1 MSYKYIEKI
10 EKLNNV
16 IFISAWSGWSDAAE
30 SATKSLKE
38 IINQTKAKKFASID
52 PENYYLYSENRPYVS
67 NSNNGDR
74 KLSWPKND
82 FYYLKSQGENDIIFF
97 LGTEPNLKWNE
108 YTKLL
113 MEIIINNSTELIIN
127 VGSLLSS
134 VPHTRPTRVTASMMS
149 DDNKY
154 LKKLNYPKPN
164 YEGPAGITSVLSD
177 YCFKE
182 NIPSISI
189 WGHAPHYLQIP
200 HNPTLTLNILKEI
213 SKIIDIEID
222 YSDIQKDSQN
232 FNDNLKNA
240 LSDQN
245 DIQKYVEKLEERYD
259 SEEEV
264 KLNPEPKIIIDE
276 LENFLRD
283 QRGQ

>member
-1 MSYKYIEKI
+1 MSYKFIKSL

-16 IFISAWSGWSDAAE
+16 VFISAWSGWSDAAE
-30 SATKSLKE
+30 SATKSIKE
-38 IINQTKAKKFASID
+38 IINQTNAKKFASID
-52 PENYYLYSENRPYVS
+52 PEKYYVYSENRPYVS
-67 NSNNGDR
+67 NSNSGER

-82 FYYLKSQGENDIIFF
+82 FYYYKSNGKNDIIFF

-108 YTKLL
+108 YIKLL
-113 MEIIINNSTELIIN
+113 MQIIRENSIELVIN

-134 VPHTRPTRVTASMMS
+134 VPHTRPTRVTASMLS
-149 DDNKY
+149 KNEKDLQDFD
-154 LKKLNYPKPN
+154 YPKPN

-177 YCFKE
+177 YCMKLD
-182 NIPSISI
+182 IPSISI

-213 SKIIDIEID
+213 SKIIDVDID

>member
-1 MSYKYIEKI
+1 MSYKYIKSI
-10 EKLNNV
+10 EKLSNV
-16 IFISAWSGWSDAAE
+16 VFIAAWSGWSDAAE

-38 IINQTKAKKFASID
+38 IINQTNAKKFASID
-52 PENYYLYSENRPYVS
+52 SEKYYVYSENRPYVS
-67 NSNNGDR
+67 NTNNGDR
-74 KLSWPKND
+74 KLSWPKNE
-82 FYYLKSQGENDIIFF
+82 FYYYKSKGKNDIIFF
-97 LGTEPNLKWNE
+97 LGTEPNLMWNE
-108 YTKLL
+108 YIKLL
-113 MEIIINNSTELIIN
+113 MQVITDNSAELVIN

-134 VPHTRPTRVTASMMS
+134 VPHTRPTRVTASMLTK
-149 DDNKY
+149 NEKY
-154 LKKLNYPKPN
+154 LDLDYPKPN

-177 YCFKE
+177 YCSSR

-213 SKIIDIEID
+213 SKVIDIDID

-232 FNDNLKNA
+232 FNDNLQNA

>member
-1 MSYKYIEKI
+1 LSYKYIKSI
-10 EKLNNV
+10 EKLSNV
-16 IFISAWSGWSDAAE
+16 VFIAAWSGWSDAAE

-38 IINQTKAKKFASID
+38 IINQTNAKKFASID
-52 PENYYLYSENRPYVS
+52 SEKYYVYSENRPYVS
-67 NSNNGDR
+67 NTNNGDR
-74 KLSWPKND
+74 KLSWPKNE
-82 FYYLKSQGENDIIFF
+82 FYYYKSKGKNDIIFF
-97 LGTEPNLKWNE
+97 LGTEPNLMWNE
-108 YTKLL
+108 YIKLL
-113 MEIIINNSTELIIN
+113 MQVITDNSAELVIN

-134 VPHTRPTRVTASMMS
+134 VPHTRPTRVTASMLTK
-149 DDNKY
+149 NEKY
-154 LKKLNYPKPN
+154 LDLDYPKPN

-177 YCFKE
+177 YCSSR

-213 SKIIDIEID
+213 SKVIDIDID

-232 FNDNLKNA
+232 FNDNLQNA

>member
-1 MSYKYIEKI
+1 MSYKYIKSI
-10 EKLNNV
+10 EKLSNV
-16 IFISAWSGWSDAAE
+16 VFIAAWSGWSDAAE

-38 IINQTKAKKFASID
+38 IINQTNAKKFASID
-52 PENYYLYSENRPYVS
+52 SEKYYVYSENRPYVS
-67 NSNNGDR
+67 NTNNDDR
-74 KLSWPKND
+74 KLSWPKNE
-82 FYYLKSQGENDIIFF
+82 FYYYKSKGKNDIIFF
-97 LGTEPNLKWNE
+97 LGTEPNLMWNE
-108 YTKLL
+108 YIKLL
-113 MEIIINNSTELIIN
+113 MQVITDNSAELVIN

-134 VPHTRPTRVTASMMS
+134 VPHTRPTRVTASMLTK
-149 DDNKY
+149 NEKY
-154 LKKLNYPKPN
+154 LDLDYPKPN

-177 YCFKE
+177 YCSSR

-213 SKIIDIEID
+213 SKVIDIDID

-232 FNDNLKNA
+232 FNDNLQNA

>member
-1 MSYKYIEKI
+1 MQ
-10 EKLNNV
+10 
-16 IFISAWSGWSDAAE
+16 SG
-30 SATKSLKE
+30 
-38 IINQTKAKKFASID
+38 N
-52 PENYYLYSENRPYVS
+52 
-67 NSNNGDR
+67 
-74 KLSWPKND
+74 
-82 FYYLKSQGENDIIFF
+82 
-97 LGTEPNLKWNE
+97 
-108 YTKLL
+108 
-113 MEIIINNSTELIIN
+113 
-127 VGSLLSS
+127 
-134 VPHTRPTRVTASMMS
+134 
-149 DDNKY
+149 NKY
-154 LKKLNYPKPN
+154 VKKLNYPKPN

-177 YCFKE
+177 YCSKE
-182 NIPSISI
+182 NIPSVSI

-213 SKIIDIEID
+213 SKIIDIDID